1 MTASAKK
8 RVLAVDDDPA
18 AVGALRQILSQ
29 RGYEVVTSHS
39 AEDAL
44 SVLADQT
51 FDLAILDVAMP
62 GMSGYDLC
70 RKIRADPRTV
80 DVPVIFLTAKA
91 LLMDMA
97 EGQDAGSDL
106 YLIKPV
112 LASKLLS
119 MVGMFLSE
127 DAPLAKKRT
136 PLPGARG

>member
-1 MTASAKK
+1 MTAAARK

-18 AVGALRQILSQ
+18 AVGALRQILGQ
-29 RGYEVVTSHS
+29 KGYDVVTAHS

-44 SVLADQT
+44 AVLADQR
-51 FDLAILDVAMP
+51 FDLAILDVGMP
-62 GMSGYDLC
+62 GMSGYELC
-70 RKIRADPRTV
+70 RKMRKDARTV
-80 DVPVIFLTAKA
+80 DLPVIFLTAKA

-119 MVGMFLSE
+119 VVGMFLSD
-127 DAPLAKKRT
+127 DAPLAKKRSS
-136 PLPGARG
+136 PPPIS

>member
-1 MTASAKK
+1 LTAAARK

-18 AVGALRQILSQ
+18 AVGALRQILGQ
-29 RGYEVVTSHS
+29 KGYDVVTAHS

-44 SVLADQT
+44 AVLADQR
-51 FDLAILDVAMP
+51 FDLAILDVGMP
-62 GMSGYDLC
+62 GMSGYELC
-70 RKIRADPRTV
+70 RKMRKDARTV
-80 DVPVIFLTAKA
+80 DLPVIFLTAKA

-119 MVGMFLSE
+119 VVGMFLSD
-127 DAPLAKKRT
+127 DAPLAKKRSS
-136 PLPGARG
+136 PPPIS

>member
-1 MTASAKK
+1 MTTAARK

-18 AVGALRQILSQ
+18 AVGALRQILGQ
-29 RGYEVVTSHS
+29 KGYDVVTAHS

-44 SVLADQT
+44 AVLADQR
-51 FDLAILDVAMP
+51 FDLAILDVGMP
-62 GMSGYDLC
+62 GMSGYELC
-70 RKIRADPRTV
+70 RKMRKDARTV
-80 DVPVIFLTAKA
+80 DLPVIFLTAKA

-119 MVGMFLSE
+119 VVGMFLSD

-136 PLPGARG
+136 SPPPSS